1 MESDLSYFLALFFCV
16 FLSAIFS
23 ASETALTSLPESY
36 FRKIIEEKKG
46 IIAPFSLWLYSPN
59 RILTAIIIA
68 NNLVNTLAAVLAT
81 VYAQK
86 IGRAHV

>member
-1 MESDLSYFLALFFCV
+1 MESDLSYFLGLFICL
-16 FLSAIFS
+16 FLSAVFS

-36 FRKIIEEKKG
+36 FRKIFEEKKVF
-46 IIAPFSLWLYSPN
+46 IAPFSLWLHSPN

-81 VYAQK
+81 VYAQ
-86 IGRAHV
+86 